1 VSVERAGS
9 VTGVSTF
16 VFFHAHP
23 DDECIGTGGTMA
35 AAAEAGHRVVLVVA
49 TRGERGE
56 PTPGVLAEGEAL
68 WERRIVET
76 FESARLLGVQR
87 VEFLGYVD
95 SGMMGEPT
103 NDFPYSFWRA
113 DVGHAA
119 DRLAAILREESA
131 SLLTVYDDFG
141 GYGHPDHIQVHR
153 VGLLAAERAGTP
165 RVFQGTMNQDHIR
178 RSIAAVRAAMEE
190 SGDEPHPDA
199 PTEEE
204 MEEQTFG
211 KPEVELTHAVDVRE
225 HLARK
230 RAAMMA
236 HASQIAEDS
245 WFLTMDDES
254 FATAFGTEWFIET
267 GRPRPEGQPMAT
279 SLWDAG

>member
-1 VSVERAGS
+1 M
-9 VTGVSTF
+9 STF

-23 DDECIGTGGTMA
+23 DDESISTGGTMA
-35 AAAEAGHRVVLVVA
+35 AAAAAGHRVVLVLA

-56 PTPGVLAEGEAL
+56 PTPGVLAEGEML

-76 FESARLLGVQR
+76 YESARLLGAQR

-103 NDFPYSFWRA
+103 NDFPYSFWGA
-113 DVGHAA
+113 DVGHAS
-119 DRLAAILREESA
+119 DRLAAILVEESA
-131 SLLTVYDDFG
+131 DLLTVYDDYG

-153 VGLLAAERAGTP
+153 VGLLAAEKAGTP
-165 RVFQGTMNQDHIR
+165 KVFQGTMNQDHIR

-190 SGDEPHPDA
+190 TGEQPHPDA

-204 MEEQTFG
+204 MEDQTFG
-211 KPEVELTHAVDVRE
+211 KPEVELTHAIDVRE
-225 HLARK
+225 HLALK
-230 RAAMMA
+230 RASMTA
-236 HASQIAEDS
+236 HASQIAPDS
-245 WFLTMDDES
+245 WFLNMDDDA

-267 GRPRPEGQPMAT
+267 GRARPADEPMAA
-279 SLWDAG
+279 SLWDEE